1 MLTQGIAFLHAFMSA
16 ASSIMH
22 PFFLAREVDQ
32 GYDQNDD
39 KQHHSF
45 RGSVAEFILNEAL
58 LVDFIDHG
66 CVLDCCRAHHHDID
80 AAEYL
85 EYGNLNAFVRSLEYV
100 VRAKDNIS
108 NLSRKTGISRSNLYA
123 IFNGEV
129 TPQFDTVLKM
139 LKELGY
145 TLKVA

>member
-1 MLTQGIAFLHAFMSA
+1 MKNKKDFNISE
-16 ASSIMH
+16 III
-22 PFFLAREVDQ
+22 
-32 GYDQNDD
+32 NDLKTD
-39 KQHHSF
+39 EDIKEWLS
-45 RGSVAEFILNEAL
+45 LNLE
-58 LVDFIDHG
+58 
-66 CVLDCCRAHHHDID
+66 
-80 AAEYL
+80 EYL
-85 EYGNLNAFVRSLEYV
+85 EDGNINAFVRSLEYV

-129 TPQFDTVLKM
+129 TPQFDTILKV

>member
-1 MLTQGIAFLHAFMSA
+1 MNNTKAFELSKLIYNELKTEEDIKEWL
-16 ASSIMH
+16 S
-22 PFFLAREVDQ
+22 
-32 GYDQNDD
+32 
-39 KQHHSF
+39 
-45 RGSVAEFILNEAL
+45 LNL
-58 LVDFIDHG
+58 
-66 CVLDCCRAHHHDID
+66 
-80 AAEYL
+80 AEYL
-85 EYGNLNAFVRSLEYV
+85 EDGNLNAFVRSLEYV

-123 IFNGEV
+123 IFRGEV